1 MLPINI
7 LFAFIKCVEER
18 LFYKYI
24 CLYLRTAHIGIW
36 QLARRGSVRCD
47 YIFVFYRY
55 IFNRFRFSFLNV
67 ILVVSS
73 SFFFSSNIH
82 STFLLFTHLSVDY
95 IKKSKRASEQNEIEF
110 IENTID
116 GSECLCDAVGCH
128 CARFADARATVCE
141 YCEYVRID
149 CMHAINR
156 ISVDHW
162 TKTKVNLLALV
173 STRHTPTRLG
183 THTHSFTSSTHLN
196 TFKHY
201 L

>member
-1 MLPINI
+1 MFI
-7 LFAFIKCVEER
+7 FAYSTYWHLAIGTAR
-18 LFYKYI
+18 L
-24 CLYLRTAHIGIW
+24 CEMWLH
-36 QLARRGSVRCD
+36 
-47 YIFVFYRY
+47 
-55 IFNRFRFSFLNV
+55 FRFLSIHFQPFSFFFFKCYFGC
-67 ILVVSS
+67 VV
-73 SFFFSSNIH
+73 FVFFSSNIH